1 MLRYYL
7 TDSTAAD
14 LLDSSRRCFQ
24 AIQVFQVLPSDG
36 EETPTDPHPVYVK
49 PHLRGNSSNN
59 TNITISTILA
69 IIGTIITV
77 ITIGIYYAILSVSKK
92 PALTAHLRVQAWII
106 L

>member
-36 EETPTDPHPVYVK
+36 EETPTNPHPVYVK
-49 PHLRGNSSNN
+49 PHLGGNSSNN
-59 TNITISTILA
+59 TNIAIILA
-69 IIGTIITV
+69 IIGTIIAV
-77 ITIGIYYAILSVSKK
+77 ITIGIYYAVLSVSKK
-92 PALTAHLRVQAWII
+92 PARAGLDYNTSNW
-106 L
+106 